1 MSKTIKIEKDALV
14 NLLKKVQ
21 RKATY
26 NGKTNPQVESCTLS
40 LVSSPH
46 GRYHLLSVTSLV
58 KDGVSSIA
66 RFKTKINLM
75 DFGMLPGSSNIPV
88 PDIETLL
95 GILKFHGKQITLLYD
110 EEMGKTRIRSG
121 KKVTTLATN
130 PNALAYLSSLKTLE
144 EWHED
149 SIAVAKK
156 IDATIGTY
164 TIPQTAKWS
173 AETIGPFDAYYSI
186 STTDLFEA
194 LRCDGMNG
202 KKSGRYT
209 FRLDYNQ
216 TDNGKLSIETGD
228 DIKGKTSVAIM
239 GTEGQ
244 FGDRKEHFKG
254 TKRDDIPTFTTIDL
268 VFEGGLEESMKL
280 MNGTVDIYFL
290 HFTGRKGAGEYAMI
304 ISDGGPDPSFI
315 FQTSLE
321 STWKK
326 R

>member
-1 MSKTIKIEKDALV
+1 MSSFNGLKRIAATSIQNTGPFILGNQLDAGTAGQV
-14 NLLKKVQ
+14 IVSNGANESAAWGTNS
-21 RKATY
+21 AT
-26 NGKTNPQVESCTLS
+26 L
-40 LVSSPH
+40 
-46 GRYHLLSVTSLV
+46 
-58 KDGVSSIA
+58 
-66 RFKTKINLM
+66 
-75 DFGMLPGSSNIPV
+75 
-88 PDIETLL
+88 
-95 GILKFHGKQITLLYD
+95 
-110 EEMGKTRIRSG
+110 
-121 KKVTTLATN
+121 
-130 PNALAYLSSLKTLE
+130 PNALTMGTNLSLASGAASFNGGIADTINAAVPTLTGGNGI
-144 EWHED
+144 D
-149 SIAVAKK
+149 ITGTTITTDNDGTKK